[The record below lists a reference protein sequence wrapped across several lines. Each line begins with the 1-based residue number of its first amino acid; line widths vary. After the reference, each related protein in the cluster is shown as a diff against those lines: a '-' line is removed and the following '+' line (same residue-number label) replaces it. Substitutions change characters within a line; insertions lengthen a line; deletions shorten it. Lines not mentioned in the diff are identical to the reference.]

1 MFTATHGILARS
13 ASGGGFTNTKS
24 IELDGIDDY
33 VSVADNSNLSFG
45 NGSTDS
51 PFSISAWIKIGQ
63 TTTQGIVSKYGENNV
78 TREYLF
84 QITASKIRLTL
95 IASGGATNFAT
106 GNSALSLNTWHH
118 VAFTYDGSGGPT
130 AYNGINLYVNGTA
143 ETATTGGSAYTAM
156 TNTVTD
162 VEIGRY
168 GTRELNGAMDEVAIF
183 SSELSAS
190 DITSIYNSGVPNDI
204 SSLSPLS
211 WWRCGDGDTSP
222 ILTDNGSGGNDGTMT
237 NFTTFSTDVPT

>member
-1 MFTATHGILARS
+1 MSYYNLISLMPKTAAP
-13 ASGGGFTNTKS
+13 AAYTNTLS
-24 IELDGIDDY
+24 ISLDGIDDY
-33 VSVADNSNLSFG
+33 VNVADNSNLSFG

-63 TTTQGIVSKYGENNV
+63 TTTQGIVSKYGTNNV

-106 GNSALSLNTWHH
+106 GNTALSLNTWYH

-168 GTRELNGAMDEVAIF
+168 GSRELNGAMDEVAIF

-190 DITSIYNSGVPNDI
+190 DITSIYNGGVPNDLT
-204 SSLSPLS
+204 SLSPLS

-237 NFTTFSTDVPT
+237 NFTTFSTDVP